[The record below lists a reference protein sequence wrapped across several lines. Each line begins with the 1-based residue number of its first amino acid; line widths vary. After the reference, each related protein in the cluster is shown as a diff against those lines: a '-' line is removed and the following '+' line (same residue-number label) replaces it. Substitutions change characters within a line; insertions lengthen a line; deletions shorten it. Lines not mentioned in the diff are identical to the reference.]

1 MNVTELARRLQMPT
15 RELLEQMPRLGFSV
29 GRRAIKVDD
38 RLVER
43 ITEAI
48 TKDKQRRDQAAA
60 ASGVREVGLGEQTRQ
75 AESRRSLPLP
85 LPPAIAVRDFAATL
99 GLPVAKVIGELMR
112 NGVMASINER
122 IDYETAAI
130 IAEDLGFKPTPA
142 SAEATASLA
151 AASSPEGSKRMT
163 NEDEPVRP
171 PVVVVMGHVDHGKT
185 TLLDALR
192 HANVAAS
199 EHGHITQRLGAYQV
213 SINGRSITFLDTPG
227 HEAFASMRTRG
238 GRAADVAVLVVAADD
253 GVQPQTI
260 EALQIIQSE
269 KLPFVVAINKVDK
282 ADANIDRTKQQLA
295 ELNVATEDYGGKA
308 VAVPV
313 SAKAGT
319 GLQEL
324 LETVLLVSDLQPP
337 RAPVDVPAE
346 GLIIEAHLDRGE
358 GPVATVVVQRGTLR
372 PGDWVVIGDVVG
384 RVRQLKDE
392 YGQVMPVA
400 GPSQPAK
407 ILGLKSLPKAGDVL
421 TVTSDKK
428 VVQSM
433 LKASRRAAGSG
444 ASAPVAQKQAPK
456 QQEGAEQEAAKPELL
471 LVVKA
476 DTLGSLEAL
485 LEIFTR
491 FSSVMVGLKVVKS
504 GLGYVNDADILAAQS
519 TGATVV
525 AYHTELNSSAKALA
539 HERQIGVLQ
548 NAIIYKLLEEL
559 EVRLGE
565 LIAPEVIRR
574 QLGTVQVL
582 ALFKAQGRDQVV
594 GGRITA
600 GTAKA
605 ETKVKLMRNG
615 TAISY
620 GDLVTLQSGK
630 QVVAEAAVGS
640 EAGFSLKLGTPV
652 VVGDTLEVFQEE
664 VNRRQLDSHLR

>member
-85 LPPAIAVRDFAATL
+85 LPSAIAVRDFAAAL

-142 SAEATASLA
+142 SAEAAVVSG
-151 AASSPEGSKRMT
+151 SGEGSSARRT
-163 NEDEPVRP
+163 SNDEEPVRP

-384 RVRQLKDE
+384 RVRQLKNE
-392 YGQVMPVA
+392 HGQVMPVA

-421 TVTSDKK
+421 AVTSDKK

-456 QQEGAEQEAAKPELL
+456 QQEGAEKEVAKPELL

-485 LEIFTR
+485 LEIFAR

-615 TAISY
+615 AAISY

-630 QVVAEAAVGS
+630 QAVAEAAAGS

>member
-15 RELLEQMPRLGFSV
+15 RELLEQLPRLGFAV

-48 TKDKQRRDQAAA
+48 GKEKQRREQAAA

-75 AESRRSLPLP
+75 AESRRSKPLS
-85 LPPAIAVRDFAATL
+85 LPPAIAVRDFAAAM

-112 NGVMASINER
+112 NGVMANINER
-122 IDYETAAI
+122 IDYDTASI
-130 IAEDLGFKPTPA
+130 IAEDLGFKPTAA
-142 SAEATASLA
+142 SAEAATVPS
-151 AASSPEGSKRMT
+151 GSEEPTSRHAT

-192 HANVAAS
+192 HANVAATES
-199 EHGHITQRLGAYQV
+199 GHITQRLGAYQV

-384 RVRQLKDE
+384 RVRLLKDE
-392 YGQVMPVA
+392 RGQVIAEA
-400 GPSQPAK
+400 GPSKPAK
-407 ILGLKSLPKAGDVL
+407 LLGLKSLPKAGDVL
-421 TVTSDKK
+421 GVTQDKRVIQDK
-428 VVQSM
+428 

-444 ASAPVAQKQAPK
+444 ASAPVAQKQAAK
-456 QQEGAEQEAAKPELL
+456 KQEGAEEEVAKPELL

-485 LEIFTR
+485 LEIFGR
-491 FSSVMVGLKVVKS
+491 FTSSMVALKVVKS

-525 AYHTELNSSAKALA
+525 AYHTDLTSSAKALA
-539 HERQIGVLQ
+539 HERHIGVLQ
-548 NAIIYKLLEEL
+548 NTIIYKLLEEL
-559 EVRLGE
+559 EVKLGE

-600 GTAKA
+600 GTVKS
-605 ETKVKLMRNG
+605 ETKVKLVRG
-615 TAISY
+615 GEAVSY
-620 GDLVTLQSGK
+620 GDLATLQSGK
-630 QVVAEAAVGS
+630 QTVAEAAAGS
-640 EAGFSLKLGTPV
+640 EVGLSLKLGSAV
-652 VVGDTLEVFQEE
+652 AVGDTLEVFQEE
-664 VNRRQLDSHLR
+664 VNRRQLDAHLR